1 MSRIMRLA
9 AFLAFV
15 VLLVPQ
21 FSYAQDADG
30 SSAPVIVQ
38 APAAPAPH
46 GQAPPLSATTPRL
59 SDYVLG
65 VGDKVRIITF
75 GEDDLSGEFEVS
87 STGAIAMPLI
97 GEIHAAGITVSQLQ
111 GRIVAALSGGYM
123 KNPHVG
129 VEVLNYRPFF
139 IVGEVMKPGSY
150 NYVNGM
156 TVINA
161 VALAGGYTY
170 RADKDDIKVKHGGP
184 DAKEEPA
191 SEGSTVLPGDVVNV
205 PERFF

>member
-1 MSRIMRLA
+1 MLSVA
-9 AFLAFV
+9 ETAT
-15 VLLVPQ
+15 P
-21 FSYAQDADG
+21 S
-30 SSAPVIVQ
+30 P
-38 APAAPAPH
+38 APAP
-46 GQAPPLSATTPRL
+46 QKI

-65 VGDKVRIITF
+65 VGDKLKITVF
-75 GEDDLSGEFEVS
+75 GEDNLSGDFEIS
-87 STGAIAMPLI
+87 STGVISMSLI
-97 GEIHAAGITVSQLQ
+97 GEVKASGLTITQVQNTIT
-111 GRIVAALSGGYM
+111 RKLSEGYM
-123 KNPHVG
+123 KNPHVSLQ
-129 VEVLNYRPFF
+129 VLNYRPFF

-191 SEGSTVLPGDVVNV
+191 KEGTAILPGDVVNV